1 MIELESLAEK
11 AVKTF
16 TQRGITLATSES
28 LTGGL
33 VGATITAVPGASV
46 IYLGGV
52 IAYDVQMKAALSG
65 VPKAILDSYGVVSEQ
80 TVTEMAVGVQA
91 LTRADWA
98 IAVSG
103 VAGPTTQQG
112 HEPGEVWICVAG
124 PRTASHHHFLQS
136 RQFHFDGDRDAVR
149 GQTVAAA
156 LEMLLTMVSPV

>member
-1 MIELESLAEK
+1 MTDPESLAEK

-16 TQRGITLATSES
+16 TQRGLTLATSES

-33 VGATITAVPGASV
+33 VGATLTSVPGASV

-52 IAYDVQMKAALSG
+52 IAYDLQMKAALSG
-65 VPKAILDSYGVVSEQ
+65 VPKSILETYGVVSEQ
-80 TVTEMAVGVQA
+80 TVTEMAIGVQA
-91 LTRADWA
+91 LTRSDWA

-103 VAGPTTQQG
+103 VAGPTPQQG

-136 RQFHFDGDRDAVR
+136 RQFLFAGDRDAVR
-149 GQTVAAA
+149 RQTVEAA